1 MNSTAVR
8 AKSNALVGIPLLVYS
23 EEEEEVAVGDGLAF
37 FAVAVP
43 VAEVMVGVL
52 SEVSGGASGGASV
65 GAANIMPLEL
75 AGPAR
80 GSRIGS

>member
-23 EEEEEVAVGDGLAF
+23 EEEEVAVGDDLAF

>member
-1 MNSTAVR
+1 MV
-8 AKSNALVGIPLLVYS
+8 
-23 EEEEEVAVGDGLAF
+23 EDGLAF

-43 VAEVMVGVL
+43 KVEVMVGVL
-52 SEVSGGASGGASV
+52 SEVSGGASV

-80 GSRIGS
+80 GSRMGS